1 MMDNGLYAKFH
12 TSKGEIVAMLEFQKT
27 PVTVA
32 NFVGL
37 AEGQIKNNHKEIGV
51 PYYDGLIFHRVIA
64 DFMIQGGCPLGT
76 GTSGPGYQFDD
87 EIHPDLKHTGP
98 GILSMANAG
107 PGTNGSQFYITH
119 LATPWLNSKHTVF
132 GHVVSGQEVVNS
144 IEQNDVMEK
153 VEIIRVGEEANAFDA
168 ATVFGQQ
175 DAIKKEKEAKAKA
188 EQGKLLADH
197 VKGFNRTNSGLY
209 YRIDA
214 ESEGDKPGRGQTVR
228 VHYEGRLL
236 NGQVFDSSYRR
247 DEPIEFPV
255 GTGRVIAGWDEG
267 IMLLNKG
274 AKARFVIPSV
284 LAYGVAGVGG
294 VIPPNASLIFDVE
307 LVDFK

>member
-37 AEGQIKNNHKEIGV
+37 AEGKIKNDHRKEGA
-51 PYYDGLIFHRVIA
+51 PYYDGLKFHRVIA

-76 GTSGPGYQFDD
+76 GTSGPGNQFDD

-107 PGTNGSQFYITH
+107 PGTNGSQFFITH
-119 LATPWLNSKHTVF
+119 VATPWLDGKHTVF

-144 IEQNDVMEK
+144 IEQNDVVEK

-168 ATVFGQQ
+168 STVFGQQ
-175 DAIKKEKEAKAKA
+175 DAIKKEKEANEKAGQ
-188 EQGKLLADH
+188 EKLLADH
-197 VKGFNRTNSGLY
+197 VKGFNKTNSGLY
-209 YRIDA
+209 YRIDV
-214 ESEGDKPGRGQTVR
+214 ESEGDKPGRGQSVR

-236 NGQVFDSSYRR
+236 NGQVFDSSYQRN
-247 DEPIEFPV
+247 EPIEFPV

-274 AKARFVIPSV
+274 AKARFVIPSA
-284 LAYGVAGVGG
+284 LAYGAAGAGG